1 MNNCSNCQTQFT
13 HVVDSVV
20 VMQGTEVIACL
31 CPECVS
37 GVKKAKVV
45 LVRGADGT
53 FEYEQYAA
61 LEMEQKAFGK
71 MA

>member
-1 MNNCSNCQTQFT
+1 MNKCSNCQTEFT
-13 HVVDSVV
+13 HVADSIV
-20 VMQGTEVIACL
+20 VMQGTEVIAGL
-31 CPECVS
+31 CHECVS

-45 LVRGADGT
+45 LVRGTDGT

-71 MA
+71 SA